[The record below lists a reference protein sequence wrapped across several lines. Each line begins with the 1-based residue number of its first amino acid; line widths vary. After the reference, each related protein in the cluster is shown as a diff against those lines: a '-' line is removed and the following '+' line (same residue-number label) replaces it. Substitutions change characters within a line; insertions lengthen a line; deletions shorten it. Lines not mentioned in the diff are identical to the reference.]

1 MLGACLAFVGMQ
13 AVVKVARR
21 CGLDTLEVLFFRT
34 APGLPFLWLGLRRAG
49 EGLRPR
55 EPRDVLVR
63 ALLGFVAM
71 STNFASMRWLSL
83 VQFTTL
89 NLMQPVF
96 VALLAPLLL
105 TEHVRRSTWLALLFA
120 LSGALVIVT
129 ADAAITSIPR
139 AAALLALGSALAS
152 AFAQIWVRKATVSDP
167 PLRVVF
173 HFAALVSLLSLG
185 AGLLT
190 GRFRGPPAGTSPLE
204 LAGLVAGLAAFG
216 TLGQVL
222 MTRAYSIGEAAPV
235 SMVAYSG
242 IAFGLGV
249 DLLVFDHA
257 PTPTALAGAG
267 LILVAGVTLLRD
279 R

>member
-1 MLGACLAFVGMQ
+1 MLGACLAFVAMQ
-13 AVVKVARR
+13 AVVAMARR
-21 CGLDTLEVLFFRT
+21 SGMDTLEVLFFRT
-34 APGLPFLWLGLRRAG
+34 APGLPFLWLGLWRAG
-49 EGLRPR
+49 HHLRPT

-63 ALLGFVAM
+63 SLLGLVAM

-105 TEHVRRSTWLALLFA
+105 SEHVRRSTWVALLLAF
-120 LSGALVIVT
+120 SGALIIVT
-129 ADAAITSIPR
+129 ADAAATSIPHS
-139 AAALLALGSALAS
+139 AALLALGSALAS
-152 AFAQIWVRKATVSDP
+152 AFAQIWVRKATASDP

-173 HFAALVSLLSLG
+173 HFAALVSVVSLS
-185 AGLLT
+185 AGLMT
-190 GRFRGPPAGTSPLE
+190 GRFRGPPEGTSALE
-204 LAGLVAGLAAFG
+204 FAGLVSGMAGFG

-222 MTRAYSIGEAAPV
+222 MTRAYAIGEAAPV

-242 IAFGLGV
+242 IAFGLGL

-257 PTPTALAGAG
+257 PTATALVGAG
-267 LILVAGVTLLRD
+267 LVLAAGVTLLRE